1 MSKRVNDTISHL
13 LAQSDVRPVLL
24 DIGASGAP
32 PQIWDALASRAI
44 YVGFDPDSREM
55 REISNG
61 HFHKAII
68 VNEAVVAAE
77 AKEVSFFL
85 TRSPYCSSTLRP
97 DSDALSDYL
106 FADLFAVESQARVRA
121 TTFDSLFDRLALS
134 AVDWFKTDTQGTDL
148 RLFNSLRPDIR
159 DRVLAVDIE
168 PGLIDAYIDEDL
180 FVTVHQS
187 LTKSGFWLSNLKVM
201 GAVRMRRATMDKLML
216 AHTDVDQRRIEK
228 AIRPSPGWCEAR
240 YLRTTDWL
248 AQKRFVQREYLLL
261 WIFAMLDGQFG
272 FALDL
277 AAEYEQVF
285 GKSAV
290 SAAMNS
296 EPIRCIRQS
305 SGGLRRAFEKIVLLP
320 IRRKIGQML
329 HG

>member
-1 MSKRVNDTISHL
+1 
-13 LAQSDVRPVLL
+13 
-24 DIGASGAP
+24 
-32 PQIWDALASRAI
+32 
-44 YVGFDPDSREM
+44 
-55 REISNG
+55 
-61 HFHKAII
+61 
-68 VNEAVVAAE
+68 
-77 AKEVSFFL
+77 
-85 TRSPYCSSTLRP
+85 
-97 DSDALSDYL
+97 
-106 FADLFAVESQARVRA
+106 
-121 TTFDSLFDRLALS
+121 
-134 AVDWFKTDTQGTDL
+134 
-148 RLFNSLRPDIR
+148 
-159 DRVLAVDIE
+159 LAVDIE

-248 AQKRFVQREYLLL
+248 AQKRFEQREYLLL

-320 IRRKIGQML
+320 IRRKIGRML